1 MLINT
6 WSHRALVKPKKL
18 QEAVKFR
25 CIDSLSK
32 KKKYP
37 PKPDEH

>member
-32 KKKYP
+32 KEKISP
-37 PKPDEH
+37 ETR